1 MVSLDIF
8 KLLDS
13 MFAKTVENQLRM
25 KLHSLGIIG
34 AVSISGQEQ
43 GSHDIADSVIEF
55 MVLVIVSL
63 IQRSQEN
70 QRHVI

>member
-1 MVSLDIF
+1 
-8 KLLDS
+8 

-25 KLHSLGIIG
+25 KLHSWGIIG

-55 MVLVIVSL
+55 MLLVIVSL
-63 IQRSQEN
+63 IQRSEKN

>member
-8 KLLDS
+8 KSLDS
-13 MFAKTVENQLRM
+13 RFVKTVENQLRM
-25 KLHSLGIIG
+25 KLYSWGILG

-43 GSHDIADSVIEF
+43 GSHDIADSAIEF
-55 MVLVIVSL
+55 MLLVIVSL
-63 IQRSQEN
+63 IQRSRKN